1 MKPLET
7 HLDDRSVL
15 GKVQRVLECF
25 EAQTS
30 TLQLNELM
38 SRTGLAKGTVHR
50 IANDLVTWGLL
61 ERVAGGYRLGLR
73 LFELGQL
80 VPRQRIL
87 RETALP
93 FMEDLYT
100 ATREIVHLGI
110 VDGVDVLYIEKLV
123 GHRTAQSPSRMG
135 GRMPLYCTA
144 IGKALLAFSPP
155 ELFDRV
161 VERGLVPRT
170 PHTTAVTSLL
180 RSQLEETQQRGF
192 AQEREESAFGL
203 GCVAAP
209 VFGPGGH
216 LVAGISVS
224 VPTTRFETEPLALA
238 VMSTAASLSR
248 ALGSPATR
256 ASRLDHAARAG

>member
-1 MKPLET
+1 MQT
-7 HLDDRSVL
+7 VTNQLDDRSVL

-25 EAQTS
+25 EADS
-30 TLQLNELM
+30 SAVPLNELM
-38 SRTGLAKGTVHR
+38 RRTGLAKGTVHR
-50 IANDLVTWGLL
+50 LATDLVSWGLL
-61 ERVAGGYRLGLR
+61 ERGGGGYRLGLR

-110 VDGVDVLYIEKLV
+110 VDGVDVLYIEKLI

-144 IGKALLAFSPP
+144 IGKALLAFSPQ
-155 ELFDRV
+155 ELLDRV
-161 VERGLVPRT
+161 IERGLAART
-170 PHTTAVTSLL
+170 PHTVVVPSVLSA
-180 RSQLEETQQRGF
+180 QLGEARVHGF

-203 GCVAAP
+203 GCVSAP

-224 VPTTRFETEPLALA
+224 TPTTRYRPERLAPA
-238 VMSTAASLSR
+238 VRATAAALSR
-248 ALGSPATR
+248 ALGSPAATPPLER
-256 ASRLDHAARAG
+256 SARAG